1 MANGRVAV
9 VTGAGSGVGRATARA
24 LAERGLRVVCV
35 GRRAAALRETAEVIG
50 RAAVVVPAD
59 VSHEDGVAAVRN
71 AVAGETVATVRS
83 VAAVR
88 GRDRHAAY
96 AASKAGLLGLT
107 VNLAA
112 ELAPRVRVNCIC
124 LGAVQT
130 PMLEQAV
137 SDYFSGIDHAEA
149 QQVAVAE
156 RTRMLLGMAQPA
168 DVAGSIVYL
177 ALDAGF
183 STGSTCA
190 PGDGSPTCCRA
201 DG

>member
-183 STGSTCA
+183 STGTVLH
-190 PGDGSPTCCRA
+190 A
-201 DG
+201 DGGYTAR

>member
-1 MANGRVAV
+1 LDGRP
-9 VTGAGSGVGRATARA
+9 RA

-112 ELAPRVRVNCIC
+112 ALAPRVRVNCIC

-183 STGSTCA
+183 STGTVLH
-190 PGDGSPTCCRA
+190 A
-201 DG
+201 DGGYTAR